1 MIIDSLDRS
10 ICFTKKKNV
19 LFIFLL
25 SALIAFLYSKNVYA
39 YLKKGIYEINND
51 FNNTTMYVNEEGK
64 IICKSDSNV
73 IKLKVIKDIFLDE
86 SVLVEKYYEIDKT
99 YDYYDTQGSKIKN
112 LSNIKNKIIVI
123 DKDVAIL
130 SNGEFYN
137 FLFDK
142 FYVED
147 ELKNIKDKIIEIM
160 AHRYSNYLVLYTKH
174 YDNIEKINKNNVFIF
189 DKDFKIKKV
198 LKNHTVDNSYFYGE
212 DDEDY
217 LEIKEIAYG
226 NFYYKYGYYL
236 GLVEEIKTEEQVSYN
251 YYLLD
256 ENFSTVYDKEKN
268 GAIVYSE
275 KQDSEKYSI
284 NVELEKTIK
293 KDEMEFNFRVHYD
306 FENKKEVDD
315 MSGEEFVYYNYEDG
329 QNLLDIY
336 VYDNGVIKNVKINNI
351 KPMYVSRISAF
362 GSKYIYINAL
372 NEEGS
377 YIYDLMGKLIKKY
390 DVGYEKFNIKYNDD
404 KIIMIYVDDNNIS
417 YNGGRIYFF
426 NKKFDKVKVDEN
438 FEYYV
443 VHTIISV
450 EKIFNGKYLM
460 IKSPYKEKNLILDKE
475 YKAVARDLRLEKLN
489 NKYMYEKSEKYVDY
503 EYNYKFKIYDSSLN
517 NIKTF
522 ISNDLNVI
530 NIGGKDYFGLK
541 ARTSKGGMWKYFGLY
556 DEKFKIVKEDFLRI
570 VNKDIGPTYHGVE
583 AKFDKKFALIYDD
596 RKIEYYDEKLN
607 KIDEYKLKEG
617 ERDFEKITDDFI
629 LLKKGNDNFS
639 LYKIGIG
646 TVLDDCQSITLN
658 DTYIVFSKDLKYGIM
673 DYEANVIC
681 EYLISE

>member
-1 MIIDSLDRS
+1 MIINSKCLN
-10 ICFTKKKNV
+10 ICFIKRKRFNLLLLLTV
-19 LFIFLL
+19 LIV
-25 SALIAFLYSKNVYA
+25 FLYLKNTYA
-39 YLKKGIYEINND
+39 YLKKDIYEINND

-64 IICKSDSNV
+64 IICESDNDV
-73 IKLKVIKDIFLDE
+73 IKLKIMRDIFLDE
-86 SVLVEKYYEIDKT
+86 PVLVEKYYEIDKI
-99 YDYYDTQGSKIKN
+99 YDYYDTQGNKIKS
-112 LSNIKNKIIVI
+112 LSNIKNKIIAMN
-123 DKDVAIL
+123 KDVAIL
-130 SNGEFYN
+130 SNGEFYS

-147 ELKNIKDKIIEIM
+147 ELKNIKDNIIEIM
-160 AHRYSNYLVLYTKH
+160 AHRYSNYLVLFTKH
-174 YDNIEKINKNNVFIF
+174 HDNTENINNVFIY
-189 DKDFKIKKV
+189 DKDFRIKKV
-198 LKNHTVDNSYFYGE
+198 LKNHTVDNGYFYGE

-236 GLVEEIKTEEQVSYN
+236 GLTEEIKTEKYVSYN
-251 YYLLD
+251 DYLLD
-256 ENFSTVYDKEKN
+256 EDLQVAYDKQKN

-275 KQDSEKYSI
+275 RKDDDKYST
-284 NVELEKTIK
+284 NVELEKIIK
-293 KDEMEFNFRVHYD
+293 EDEKEFNFRVHYD

-377 YIYDLMGKLIKKY
+377 YIYDLEGKLIKKY
-390 DVGYEKFNIKYNDD
+390 DVSYEKFYIKYSDD
-404 KIIMIYVDDNNIS
+404 KILMIYVDDNNIS
-417 YNGGRIYFF
+417 YNGGRIYYF
-426 NKKFDKVKVDEN
+426 NKKFDKVKVDEI

-443 VHTIISV
+443 VHTIIRV

-460 IKSPYKEKNLILDKE
+460 IKSPKEKNLILDKD

-541 ARTSKGGMWKYFGLY
+541 ARMSKGGMWKYLGLY
-556 DEKFKIVKEDFLRI
+556 DENFKIVKEDFLRI

-617 ERDFEKITDDFI
+617 ERDFEKLTDDFI
-629 LLKKGNDNFS
+629 LIKKGNDNFS
-639 LYKIGIG
+639 LYKIGVG

-673 DYEANVIC
+673 DYEANIIG
-681 EYLISE
+681 EY

>member
-1 MIIDSLDRS
+1 MIIDSKCLN
-10 ICFTKKKNV
+10 ICFIKRKRFNLLLLLTV
-19 LFIFLL
+19 LIV
-25 SALIAFLYSKNVYA
+25 FLYLKNIYA
-39 YLKKGIYEINND
+39 YLKKDIYEINND

-64 IICKSDSNV
+64 IICESDNDV
-73 IKLKVIKDIFLDE
+73 IKLKIMRDIFLDE
-86 SVLVEKYYEIDKT
+86 PVLVEKYYEIDKI
-99 YDYYDTQGSKIKN
+99 YDYYDTQGNKIKS
-112 LSNIKNKIIVI
+112 LSNIKNKIIAMN
-123 DKDVAIL
+123 KDVAIL
-130 SNGEFYN
+130 SNGEFYS

-147 ELKNIKDKIIEIM
+147 ELKNIKDNIIEIM
-160 AHRYSNYLVLYTKH
+160 AHRYSNYLVLFTKH
-174 YDNIEKINKNNVFIF
+174 HDNTENINNVFIY
-189 DKDFKIKKV
+189 DKDFRIKKV
-198 LKNHTVDNSYFYGE
+198 LKNHTVDNGYFYGE

-236 GLVEEIKTEEQVSYN
+236 GLTEEIKTEKYVSYN
-251 YYLLD
+251 DYLLD
-256 ENFSTVYDKEKN
+256 EDLQVAYDKQKN

-275 KQDSEKYSI
+275 RKDDDKYST
-284 NVELEKTIK
+284 NVELEKIIK
-293 KDEMEFNFRVHYD
+293 EDEKEFNFRVHYD

-372 NEEGS
+372 KEEGS
-377 YIYDLMGKLIKKY
+377 YIYDLEGKLIKKY
-390 DVGYEKFNIKYNDD
+390 DVSYEKFYIKYSDD
-404 KIIMIYVDDNNIS
+404 KILMIYVDDNNIS
-417 YNGGRIYFF
+417 YNGGRIYYF
-426 NKKFDKVKVDEN
+426 NKKFDKVKVDEI

-443 VHTIISV
+443 VHTIIRV

-460 IKSPYKEKNLILDKE
+460 IKSPKEKNLILDKD
-475 YKAVARDLRLEKLN
+475 YKAVARNLRLEKLN

-541 ARTSKGGMWKYFGLY
+541 ARMSKGGMWKYLGLY
-556 DEKFKIVKEDFLRI
+556 DENFKIVKEDFLRI

-629 LLKKGNDNFS
+629 LIKKGNDNFS
-639 LYKIGIG
+639 LYKIGVG

-673 DYEANVIC
+673 DYDANIIG
-681 EYLISE
+681 EY

>member
-1 MIIDSLDRS
+1 MIIDSKCLN
-10 ICFTKKKNV
+10 ICFIKRKRFNLLLLLTV
-19 LFIFLL
+19 LIV
-25 SALIAFLYSKNVYA
+25 FLYLKNTYA
-39 YLKKGIYEINND
+39 YLKKDIYEINND

-64 IICKSDSNV
+64 IICESDNDV
-73 IKLKVIKDIFLDE
+73 IKLKIMRDIFLDE
-86 SVLVEKYYEIDKT
+86 PVLVEKYYEIDKI
-99 YDYYDTQGSKIKN
+99 YDYYDTQGNKIKS
-112 LSNIKNKIIVI
+112 LSNIKNKIIAMN
-123 DKDVAIL
+123 KDVAIL
-130 SNGEFYN
+130 SNGEFYS

-147 ELKNIKDKIIEIM
+147 ELKNIKDNIIEIM
-160 AHRYSNYLVLYTKH
+160 AHRYSNYLVLFTKH
-174 YDNIEKINKNNVFIF
+174 HDNTENINNVFIY
-189 DKDFKIKKV
+189 DKDFRIKKV
-198 LKNHTVDNSYFYGE
+198 LKNHTVDNGYFYGE

-236 GLVEEIKTEEQVSYN
+236 GLTEEIKTEKYVSYN
-251 YYLLD
+251 DYLLD
-256 ENFSTVYDKEKN
+256 EDLQVAYDKQKN

-275 KQDSEKYSI
+275 RKDDDKYST
-284 NVELEKTIK
+284 NVELEKIIK
-293 KDEMEFNFRVHYD
+293 EDEKEFNFRVHYD

-315 MSGEEFVYYNYEDG
+315 MSGEEFVYYNYEGG

-377 YIYDLMGKLIKKY
+377 YIYDLEGKLIKKY
-390 DVGYEKFNIKYNDD
+390 DVSYEKFYIKYSDD
-404 KIIMIYVDDNNIS
+404 KILMIYVDDNNIS
-417 YNGGRIYFF
+417 YNGGRIYYF
-426 NKKFDKVKVDEN
+426 NKKFDKVKVDEI

-443 VHTIISV
+443 VHTIIRV

-460 IKSPYKEKNLILDKE
+460 IKSPKEKNLILDKD

-541 ARTSKGGMWKYFGLY
+541 ARMSKGGMWKYLGLY
-556 DEKFKIVKEDFLRI
+556 DENFKIVKEDFLRI

-617 ERDFEKITDDFI
+617 ERDFEKLTDDFI
-629 LLKKGNDNFS
+629 LIKKGNDNFS
-639 LYKIGIG
+639 LYKIGVG
-646 TVLDDCQSITLN
+646 TVLYDCQSITLN

-673 DYEANVIC
+673 DYEANIIG
-681 EYLISE
+681 EY